1 MLELLQLLEAGLA
14 VTAVSLA
21 VVTAPVVVLTGS
33 DPPDIAPLLETI
45 EESNLYSDTTEEP

>member
-1 MLELLQLLEAGLA
+1 MLELLQLIEAGLA

-33 DPPDIAPLLETI
+33 DPPDIQPLVDSLEG
-45 EESNLYSDTTEEP
+45 SALYKEQPKTP